1 MGYLKDKTCDPFRH
15 EKALLIRSM
24 LKHVPRLGW
33 SAAALK
39 RAAEET
45 SIADAELIFA
55 SARAYDYVCAAFDV
69 GEQQLAQD
77 LQTAQQEEAWSSLPV
92 REKIARGV
100 RLRLEPWSEHRPAF
114 RRALPIVMQPQHLLH
129 TTRCLYETLDAIWRA
144 AGDRSVDRN
153 FYTKRAI
160 LALVY
165 VPTLFFW
172 LRDRSEGCAKTWIF
186 LAKRIDK
193 ALVLGRKVSNLPA
206 SFWKK
211 RTEQDNGKDRG
222 KDRGKGKTPLRRLRL
237 AAALLR
243 ATFVKGKMH
252 AKP

>member
-1 MGYLKDKTCDPFRH
+1 MSYLKDKSCEPFAQ
-15 EKALLIRSM
+15 EKTLLMQSM
-24 LKHVPRLGW
+24 LKHISQWGW
-33 SAAALK
+33 STTAL
-39 RAAEET
+39 RHAAEET
-45 SIADAELIFA
+45 SVADAELIFA
-55 SARAYDYVCAAFDV
+55 SARPYDYVCAAFDV
-69 GEQQLAQD
+69 AEQQLVQD
-77 LQTAQQEEAWSSLPV
+77 LQTARQEETWATLPV

-100 RLRLEPWSEHRPAF
+100 RLRLEPWSDDRPAF

-129 TTRCLYETLDAIWRA
+129 TTRCLYKTLDTIWRA
-144 AGDRSVDRN
+144 AGDRSVDHN

-172 LRDRSEGCAKTWIF
+172 LKDRSEGCLDTWSF

-193 ALVLGRKVSNLPA
+193 ALLLGRKMGKFPSHLPRK
-206 SFWKK
+206 FWKK
-211 RTEQDNGKDRG
+211 NADTGGKSPW
-222 KDRGKGKTPLRRLRL
+222 KRLRL
-237 AAALLR
+237 TAALLR